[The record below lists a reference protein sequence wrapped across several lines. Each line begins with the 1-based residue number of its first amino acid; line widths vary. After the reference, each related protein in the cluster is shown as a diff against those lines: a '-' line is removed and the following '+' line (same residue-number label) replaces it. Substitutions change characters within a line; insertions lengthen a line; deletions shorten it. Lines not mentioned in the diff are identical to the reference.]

1 MINIPEMSNRLLHTI
16 VVDTEVILVQI
27 YNILPLAIVNG
38 EWDRNKTCRDAED
51 FAVPTS
57 STR

>member
-1 MINIPEMSNRLLHTI
+1 MSNRLLHTI